1 MSESSCRSGTVASA
15 SVEACRLDSVWDEQK
30 TGRPEPFLMKMDIE
44 DHWVEALN
52 GARSLLRSTTLR
64 HILLEVILVPE
75 DLNDV
80 GSSRLLSL
88 LEELD
93 FSLYLF
99 QGSSLIASSAA
110 DVSVLMI
117 GGKAFN
123 LLVTRD
129 PALVLAED
137 NS

>member
-1 MSESSCRSGTVASA
+1 
-15 SVEACRLDSVWDEQK
+15 
-30 TGRPEPFLMKMDIE
+30 MKMDIE

-93 FSLYLF
+93 FSLYLY
-99 QGSSLIASSAA
+99 GRLSSPPEQRMFL
-110 DVSVLMI
+110 
-117 GGKAFN
+117 F
-123 LLVTRD
+123 
-129 PALVLAED
+129 
-137 NS
+137 